1 MGQGDDIPPTDLD
14 TNPEKLRTKKGRARY
29 TRAYFYTVCSSG
41 GVFLADAKH
50 KNYATAYRDKVFLRD
65 LFGRL
70 RVNDTGLYNPPFPY
84 VSPCG
89 RELNFVV
96 PEDPLTPYVFHSLTT
111 APPSAIALSQKRI
124 TPSHKH
130 KTQETGEE
138 GEGEEEREVDVLV
151 YGGDSFVEFEPDKL
165 WIDAETGRMYHP
177 SPDADLPGLVGDK
190 LSMSLSLRVGCDEQ
204 GGEEGVILTVGGGV
218 DHFVPMR

>member
-1 MGQGDDIPPTDLD
+1 MKQGDDIPSTDLD
-14 TNPEKLRTKKGRARY
+14 ANPDKLRTKKGRARY

-70 RVNDTGLYNPPFPY
+70 RVNDTGLYNPPFSY

-96 PEDPLTPYVFHSLTT
+96 PEDPLTPYVFHSLAT
-111 APPSAIALSQKRI
+111 APPSTIALSQKRI
-124 TPSHKH
+124 TPSRKREAQ
-130 KTQETGEE
+130 QETGEE
-138 GEGEEEREVDVLV
+138 GEGEVDVLV

-165 WIDAETGRMYHP
+165 WIDAASGRMYHP
-177 SPDADLPGLVGDK
+177 SPDAALPGLVGDK
-190 LSMSLSLRVGCDEQ
+190 LSMGLSLRVGDED
-204 GGEEGVILTVGGGV
+204 GVILTVHGI